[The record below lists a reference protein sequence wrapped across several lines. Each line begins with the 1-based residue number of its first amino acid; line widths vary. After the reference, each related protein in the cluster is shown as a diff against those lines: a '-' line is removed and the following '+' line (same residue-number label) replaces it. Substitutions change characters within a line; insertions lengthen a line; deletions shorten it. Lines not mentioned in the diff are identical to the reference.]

1 MFFDERDPD
10 QVKLAV
16 KAGEDIPMRCLELG
30 GIVSGEHDIGVEKI
44 PLMNKQ
50 FTPEDLQAMKDLRHV
65 FDPQEKHNPNK
76 MFPSARRC
84 VDFVA
89 RKQVSV

>member
-1 MFFDERDPD
+1 M
-10 QVKLAV
+10 LY
-16 KAGEDIPMRCLELG
+16 LELG
-30 GIVSGEHDIGVEKI
+30 GIVSGEYGIGIEKI

-50 FTPEDLQAMKDLRHV
+50 FTREDLQAMKDLRHV
-65 FDPQEKHNPNK
+65 FDPQETCKPHK
-76 MFPSARRC
+76 MVPSARRC